1 MVESVSDKPLSSSTV
16 QAISVS
22 LFVSLEAFSD
32 ANTAMCEYLWVTF
45 QSILPKCKTNNT
57 TTQTLTDCFE
67 LIYLTLQIHCA
78 RKFFSV
84 IGREFFLKNLLWAYP
99 KATKLLNKLLLQ
111 TNVTIDFSFLDNCVS
126 ISVVRFACMR
136 ESDSSMI
143 GYLSVV
149 KHSLCGGF
157 PQKENVLTFWLFSYN

>member
-45 QSILPKCKTNNT
+45 QSILLKCKTNNT

-78 RKFFSV
+78 RKFFSA
-84 IGREFFLKNLLWAYP
+84 IGREFFLKTCYEPIP
-99 KATKLLNKLLLQ
+99 KLPNYSTSSCYKLTSPLIFLFL
-111 TNVTIDFSFLDNCVS
+111 TIVFLS
-126 ISVVRFACMR
+126 
-136 ESDSSMI
+136 
-143 GYLSVV
+143 
-149 KHSLCGGF
+149 
-157 PQKENVLTFWLFSYN
+157 Q